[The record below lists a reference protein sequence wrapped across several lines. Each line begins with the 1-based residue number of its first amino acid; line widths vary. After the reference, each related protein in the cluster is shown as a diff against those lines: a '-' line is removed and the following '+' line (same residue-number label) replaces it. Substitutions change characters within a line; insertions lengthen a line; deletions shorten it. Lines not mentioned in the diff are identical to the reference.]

1 MTQSEYEH
9 LVLPMGTRLFHIGPM
24 KTGTTSL
31 QQILFRQ
38 RDELRRYGVLYP
50 GQQKNHRWGIG
61 AFMGAR
67 VIAANRR
74 DVVGGRPRRGE
85 SDPAVPPM
93 SEWDSLMAELDAGGW
108 SRSVISHEVAAQ
120 ADEDTVIRLVD
131 AVGKPLHIVVTLR
144 DLASVLPSLWTERLK
159 AGVTEPFD
167 VWLEKAIGINPD
179 KRFHVELQRHLDH
192 AGLVERWASVAGPEN
207 VTVVVADSLNPS
219 VIANAFESL
228 LGLPIGLL
236 SSQPLDGFKS
246 NRSLRLAEA
255 EVLRRIN
262 EVSKKHS
269 VAWDEY
275 LRLIQ
280 RGVVRRWRQ
289 GRLPLPDEARVT
301 MPRWALERSQELS
314 IDYADR
320 IQNSGVRI
328 IGDLSSLTRANAP
341 AGDDQN
347 VAEIPIDVAIEAL
360 SGLLSASLNRG
371 ANFAKPRKAVQSANR
386 MKGAHSDPQER
397 QRSDNQNS
405 TAKKV
410 ADTYST
416 KTIMN
421 ALQIRIGHKIQRTR
435 SKAVSRRNKHTA
447 ES

>member
-1 MTQSEYEH
+1 MTQREDDQ
-9 LVLPMGTRLFHIGPM
+9 VALPGGTRLLHIGPM

-31 QQILFRQ
+31 QQILFSR
-38 RDELRRYGVLYP
+38 REELRRFDVLYP
-50 GQQKNHRWGIG
+50 GRQKNHRWAIG

-74 DVVGGRPRRGE
+74 KVVGGRPIRGE
-85 SDPAVPPM
+85 SDPAVPSM
-93 SEWDSLMAELDAGGW
+93 DEWDSLIGELSAVDWNRA
-108 SRSVISHEVAAQ
+108 VISHEVTAE
-120 ADEDTVIRLVD
+120 ADEDTAKRLVE
-131 AVGKPLHIVVTLR
+131 ALGEPTHVVVTLR
-144 DLASVLPSLWTERLK
+144 NLASVLPSLWTERLK
-159 AGVTEPFD
+159 AGITESFED
-167 VWLEKAIGINPD
+167 WLERAIGSDPQVP
-179 KRFHVELQRHLDH
+179 FQVGLQRHLDH

-207 VTVVVADSLNPS
+207 VTVVVADSENPS
-219 VIANAFESL
+219 LITNAFESML
-228 LGLPIGLL
+228 DLPSGLL
-236 SSQPLDGFKS
+236 SAKSLDRFTS

-262 EVSKKHS
+262 EVSKKNS
-269 VAWDEY
+269 VAWDKY

-314 IDYADR
+314 IDYSDR

-341 AGDDQN
+341 AADDQN
-347 VAEIPIDVAIEAL
+347 VAEIPIDVAVEAL

-371 ANFAKPRKAVQSANR
+371 ANFSKPRKAVQSANHI
-386 MKGAHSDPQER
+386 KGAHSDPQKR
-397 QRSDNQNS
+397 QQTDNQNS

-416 KTIMN
+416 KTITN
-421 ALQIRIGHKIQRTR
+421 ALQIRIGRKIQRTR
-435 SKAVSRRNKHTA
+435 SKAISRGKKHTA